1 MCPTSIA
8 GMEKEAVVYFDGA
21 CKGNP
26 GSAGYGVVLHLDDE
40 EIIAKDSIGD
50 ATNNRAEYRG
60 LIAGLELAKQNGV
73 THLIAK
79 GDSRLIIRQM
89 TGEYD
94 VNDFRLQ
101 ALHAEAREIAK
112 EFTQIEYEEVERED
126 VEITDEFASDACQ
139 TQNSS

>member
-40 EIIAKDSIGD
+40 EITAKDSIGD
-50 ATNNRAEYRG
+50 ATNNRAEYKG

-79 GDSRLIIRQM
+79 GDSELIIRQM

-94 VNDFRLQ
+94 VNNSRLRE
-101 ALHAEAREIAK
+101 LHAEAREIAK
-112 EFTQIEYEEVERED
+112 AFTQIEYEEVDRED
-126 VEITDEFASDACQ
+126 VEIPDKLASEACES
-139 TQNSS
+139 NNI